1 MLVALTISA
10 LLVLVIIG
18 LVVVKMSQDSPSNT
32 STRLPAG
39 AAAVKSVTS
48 IPASTYNAVGYQPDV
63 TLPSPV
69 KGKPLTRGGKPV
81 MIYLGAE
88 YCPYCAAQ
96 RWAIVAAL
104 ARFGTFTHLGATH
117 SSSVDVYPSTPT
129 FSFHGSTFTSPYLV
143 LSAVETNSNKV
154 VNQHYA
160 PLDQPTAEQ
169 IKAYNTYNPSNA
181 IPFTDIA
188 NRYVQASASYDPAV
202 LRGLSMTQI
211 ATAVRNPN
219 SAVSKAIL
227 GSANGLTAAICT
239 QTGGKPA
246 DVCSSTAVTS
256 TAPHLGK

>member
-1 MLVALTISA
+1 MALTISA

-18 LVVVKMSQDSPSNT
+18 LVVVKLSQDSGTNT

-39 AAAVKSVTS
+39 AAAVKSVTT
-48 IPASTYNAVGYQPDV
+48 IPASTYDAVGYQPHV

-69 KGKPLTRGGKPV
+69 NGKPLTRNGKPV

-96 RWAIVAAL
+96 RWAIVTAL
-104 ARFGTFTHLGATH
+104 ARFGTFSHLGATR
-117 SSSVDVYPSTPT
+117 SSSIDVYPSTPT

-143 LSAVETNSNKV
+143 LSAVETNSNKI

-169 IKAYNTYNPSNA
+169 IKAYNTYNSSNA
-181 IPFTDIA
+181 IPFVDIA
-188 NRYVQASASYDPAV
+188 NRYVVTGASYDPVV
-202 LRGLSMTQI
+202 LKGLTMTQI
-211 ATAVRNPN
+211 AAAVRNPN
-219 SAVSKAIL
+219 SPVSEAVL
-227 GSANGLTAAICT
+227 GTANGVTAAICS